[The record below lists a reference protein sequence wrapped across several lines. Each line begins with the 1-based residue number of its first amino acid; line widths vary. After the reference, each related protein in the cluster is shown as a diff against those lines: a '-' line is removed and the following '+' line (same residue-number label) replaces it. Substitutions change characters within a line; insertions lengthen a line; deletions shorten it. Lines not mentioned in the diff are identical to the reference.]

1 MASSQ
6 QSRVTSSLQ
15 VTSGKLNYQSQP
27 SAFIAVVNGSN
38 GPTPGSVTIP
48 VNGTDVTFPQLT
60 AMGGFCR
67 LMNLD
72 PVNYVTVGVRDKSTN
87 EFYPLLELLPGE
99 TYVCRLS
106 RKLPMEEAGTGTFLG
121 SNTVLHAKADTANII
136 LLVEA
141 FDP

>member
-1 MASSQ
+1 MAT
-6 QSRVTSSLQ
+6 SRVTSSLQ
-15 VTSGKLNYQSQP
+15 ITSGNLNYQSQP
-27 SAFIAVVNGSN
+27 TAFAATVNGSN
-38 GPTPGSVTIP
+38 GPTPGATTIS
-48 VNGTDVTFPQLT
+48 VNGTDVAFPQLT

-72 PVNYVTVGVRDKSTN
+72 PVNYATVGVRDKSTN

-106 RKLPMEEAGTGTFLG
+106 RKLPKEETGTGTFLG
-121 SNTVLHAKADTANII
+121 SNTVLHVKADTANLI